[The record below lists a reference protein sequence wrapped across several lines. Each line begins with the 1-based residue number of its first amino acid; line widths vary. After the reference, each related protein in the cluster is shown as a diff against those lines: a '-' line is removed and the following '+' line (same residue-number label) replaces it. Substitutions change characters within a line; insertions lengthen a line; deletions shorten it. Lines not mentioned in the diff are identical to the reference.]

1 MRSFSFTSLCAV
13 LIACASCSLF
23 TIPDDSG
30 GGTSSGELS
39 ELWLSFDWEAVA
51 ETKAV
56 SESIDTNGFLL
67 DIRNSAG
74 DIIYNGKYGDSP
86 EKFELPA
93 DSYTVRAV
101 SSDSS
106 LPAFSAPQYGDEQCV
121 VVPSGK
127 AIGVKLNCTMMNC
140 GICLKVASGFLTQ
153 YPKSSLFVKSDD
165 GRLPYSYT
173 ERRIAYF
180 RPGKISLLMA
190 SATETKTLMT
200 RNLSAGDVL
209 RLSVNVSASSSS
221 GGSSGGGQASS
232 AGGIR
237 IAVDT
242 TKNWI
247 SGSYTIGGSSSSGG
261 GTSSGSGDS
270 DANAMT
276 IAMAKESIGETDV
289 WVGGYIVGGDLTSA
303 KAVFTP
309 PFKSKSNILLGPR
322 SSAASRDN
330 CLSVQLAEGDA
341 RDELNLVDNPQM
353 LGRQVLIC
361 GDIVESYYGMSG
373 IKNISDFVI
382 K

>member
-1 MRSFSFTSLCAV
+1 MLLSG
-13 LIACASCSLF
+13 ISCSLF
-23 TIPDDSG
+23 SVPDDSG
-30 GGTSSGELS
+30 GGSPSGDMS
-39 ELWLSFDWEAVA
+39 ELRLSFDRESVT

-56 SESIDTNGFLL
+56 SESIDTNRFLL
-67 DIRNSAG
+67 ELRNSAG
-74 DIIYNGKYGDSP
+74 KVIYSGAYGDSP

-101 SSDSS
+101 SSDFNV
-106 LPAFSAPQYGDEQCV
+106 PAFSAPQYGDEQCV

-190 SATETKTLMT
+190 SAAETKTLMT
-200 RNLSAGDVL
+200 KNLSAGDVL
-209 RLSVNVSASSSS
+209 KLSVNVSSTSAS
-221 GGSSGGGQASS
+221 
-232 AGGIR
+232 
-237 IAVDT
+237 
-242 TKNWI
+242 
-247 SGSYTIGGSSSSGG
+247 G
-261 GTSSGSGDS
+261 GTSVGQGDS
-270 DANAMT
+270 DADAMT
-276 IAMAKESIGETDV
+276 IAMAKENIGETDV

-303 KAVFTP
+303 KAAFTP
-309 PFKSKSNILLGPR
+309 PFKSRSNILLGPR
-322 SSAASRDN
+322 SSVTSREN
-330 CLSVQLAEGDA
+330 CLSVQLAEGEA

-353 LGRQVLIC
+353 YGRQVLLC
-361 GDIVESYYGMSG
+361 GDIVGSYYGMVG